1 VIARGRP
8 IVTVEAVPMVNMVST
23 ARAALPVWLVQLEVD
38 LDGDSLPQLDD
49 DDVEPMVELLYR
61 TDGVRSV
68 AIVPLSAGLAV
79 ALGIAAPDAAAA
91 EERARRLVTSCARYA
106 GLGVV
111 AVPRATVTAA
121 PGAGTA

>member
-1 VIARGRP
+1 
-8 IVTVEAVPMVNMVST
+8 MVNMVST
-23 ARAALPVWLVQLEVD
+23 TCAPPPVWLVQLEVD
-38 LDGDSLPQLDD
+38 LDGAARPSLDD

-68 AIVPLSAGLAV
+68 AIVPLAAGLAV
-79 ALGIAAPDAAAA
+79 ALGIAAADATAA
-91 EERARRLVTSCARYA
+91 EERARRLVMSCARYA

-111 AVPRATVTAA
+111 AVPRATVTLA

>member
-1 VIARGRP
+1 
-8 IVTVEAVPMVNMVST
+8 MVNLVT
-23 ARAALPVWLVQLEVD
+23 TTRAPLPVWMVQLEVD
-38 LDGDSLPQLDD
+38 LNSDARPPLGD

-68 AIVPLSAGLAV
+68 AIVPLAAGLAV
-79 ALGIAAPDAAAA
+79 ALGIAAPDAATA
-91 EERARRLVTSCARYA
+91 EERARRMVISCARYA
-106 GLGVV
+106 SLGVV

>member
-1 VIARGRP
+1 V
-8 IVTVEAVPMVNMVST
+8 VNMVST
-23 ARAALPVWLVQLEVD
+23 QRAPLPVWLVQLEVD
-38 LDGDSLPQLDD
+38 LSAGARPALGD

-68 AIVPLSAGLAV
+68 AIVPLAAGLAV
-79 ALGIAAPDAAAA
+79 ALGIAAPDAASA
-91 EERARRLVTSCARYA
+91 EERSRRLAVSCARYA

-111 AVPRATVTAA
+111 AVPRATVAPA

>member
-1 VIARGRP
+1 
-8 IVTVEAVPMVNMVST
+8 MVNLVPT
-23 ARAALPVWLVQLEVD
+23 TRAPLPVWMVQLEVE
-38 LDGDSLPQLDD
+38 LDGNARPPLGD

-68 AIVPLSAGLAV
+68 AIVPLDAGLAV
-79 ALGIAAPDAAAA
+79 AIGIAAPDAAAA
-91 EERARRLVTSCARYA
+91 QERARRLVISCARYA

-111 AVPRATVTAA
+111 AVPRATVTPA